1 MEKIVLDPNVCIVCG
16 EHMSGGD
23 SFGIPSHCP
32 NASEEKWWYE
42 PQDSGPWYC
51 DEDDEYESDNP
62 LERPW

>member
-1 MEKIVLDPNVCIVCG
+1 MSDDVCTVCG
-16 EHMSGGD
+16 ENMIGGD

-51 DEDDEYESDNP
+51 DEDTEYESDNP